1 MSRYSEPQ
9 IVFATAWQNWD
20 LQSQASTD
28 IASKWVH
35 VVIQNLV
42 TFPKYQKR
50 KFENFE
56 IKFFYPTPVG
66 DFAPKLFHVSLIL
79 IEV

>member
-42 TFPKYQKR
+42 TFPKYQKQ
-50 KFENFE
+50 KFE
-56 IKFFYPTPVG
+56 KF
-66 DFAPKLFHVSLIL
+66 
-79 IEV
+79 

>member
-42 TFPKYQKR
+42 TFPKYQKQ
-50 KFENFE
+50 KFEKIQITIILPQPPRRGVLKNDL
-56 IKFFYPTPVG
+56 FF
-66 DFAPKLFHVSLIL
+66 
-79 IEV
+79 